1 MSKASSFSPRRILP
15 GSIVVSGTLAWFFL
29 IQYTIT
35 DMFES
40 FSSNPFLEY
49 VNAPI
54 FYSSAIF
61 SAMLGVFVS
70 GKVEKRNANR
80 IFLFFWIILG
90 VLSTILL
97 IISQQTIFMPF
108 LSILL
113 GFSLGI
119 GLPTS
124 MASIADYSR
133 VEERA
138 RVSGLTIF
146 ATFILAISAMIAVE
160 VFAVGLPT
168 LILLFAIVRSTSF
181 LGLALNKFDVGD
193 KVKEKLDKPSSKDFF
208 FYIIP
213 WMMFVL
219 VGTLAWS
226 LIPNQFESAVSIGRI
241 LRFICIAVF
250 GIVTG
255 FIADRLGR
263 KPAIIIGLIVFGIS
277 FTILGFSMS
286 APTVVIYLTA
296 SGVAWGSFFAM
307 YLVIPG
313 DLSATGSREKYYAFL
328 TILPL
333 ILLGGI
339 PYLPGVAEFTK
350 YSSAFAHILSLILFL
365 SIIPVLRANET
376 LPEPKMRE
384 RRLKEHV
391 EKIGKLVSESKKK
404 G

>member
-1 MSKASSFSPRRILP
+1 
-15 GSIVVSGTLAWFFL
+15 
-29 IQYTIT
+29 
-35 DMFES
+35 MFES
-40 FSSNPFLEY
+40 YSSNPFLEY

-54 FYSSAIF
+54 FYSSTIF
-61 SAMLGVFVS
+61 SAILGILIG
-70 GKVEKRNANR
+70 GKVEKRNGNR
-80 IFLFFWIILG
+80 TFLFFWITLG

-97 IISQQTIFMPF
+97 ILSRQTIFMPF

-113 GFSLGI
+113 GFSLGL

-124 MASIADYSR
+124 MAFIADYSH

-146 ATFILAISAMIAVE
+146 ATFILAISAMITVEILAVE
-160 VFAVGLPT
+160 LPT

-181 LGLALNKFDVGD
+181 LALALEKFDVED
-193 KVKEKLDKPSSKDFF
+193 RVEEKLTKPDYQDFI

-241 LRFICIAVF
+241 SRFICIAVF
-250 GIVTG
+250 GIITG
-255 FIADRLGR
+255 FIADRFGR
-263 KPAIIIGLIVFGIS
+263 KPAIIIGLIVFGVS
-277 FTILGFSMS
+277 FTILGFSMT
-286 APTVVIYLTA
+286 APTVIIYLTA

-313 DLSATGSREKYYAFL
+313 DLSDTGSRERFYAFL

-333 ILLGGI
+333 ILLGSI
-339 PYLPGVAEFTK
+339 PYLPGVAELTK

-365 SIIPVLRANET
+365 SIIPVLRAKET
-376 LPEPKMRE
+376 LPDIKIRE
-384 RRLKEHV
+384 RRMKEHL
-391 EKIGKLVSESKKK
+391 ERIGKIVVESKNKK
-404 G
+404 QA